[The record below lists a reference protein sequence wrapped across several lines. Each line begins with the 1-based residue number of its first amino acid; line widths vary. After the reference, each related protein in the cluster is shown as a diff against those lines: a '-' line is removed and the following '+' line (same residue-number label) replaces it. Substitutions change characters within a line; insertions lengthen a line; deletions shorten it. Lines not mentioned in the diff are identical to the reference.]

1 MQRRCGGGSVRPA
14 RRGARARAWAISIG
28 IVIALAVPAGV
39 AYALF
44 SDSAAKA
51 GGVIVAGN
59 LQLAP
64 DATSGSAVS
73 WVETTPNVP
82 VGQRRSGTSFATLAQ
97 FRGVPGD
104 SVDVR
109 YAVTSTLAGDNSSA
123 VSRAALTTPS
133 QPLPS
138 GLSASGYRVLD
149 STGVLLAPASGVTPL
164 GTSTR
169 LASLTSGGQQKLII
183 AVRMAWTGTAG
194 SLTYTTEV
202 TTPGT
207 PTLTTIPVTI
217 TLEQV
222 RDGAGFVP

>member
-1 MQRRCGGGSVRPA
+1 MRPA

-97 FRGVPGD
+97 FRGVPG
-104 SVDVR
+104 
-109 YAVTSTLAGDNSSA
+109 YAVTSTLAGDNISA
-123 VSRAALTTPS
+123 AIRAALTTPS